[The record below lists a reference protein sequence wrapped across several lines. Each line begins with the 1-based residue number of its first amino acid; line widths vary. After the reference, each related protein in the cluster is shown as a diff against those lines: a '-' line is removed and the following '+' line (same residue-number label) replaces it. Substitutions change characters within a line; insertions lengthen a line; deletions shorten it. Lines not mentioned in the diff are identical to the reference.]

1 VSRAALYRLVD
12 VARTPADLSNQATRN
27 AELRRLFVKPT
38 VRLSDDETP
47 GVFEVYVQDERSRE
61 ERLLERIPA
70 EPLARLLACLPDGCG
85 PSGVTLAVC
94 CYQVGLSA
102 GGEI

>member
-1 VSRAALYRLVD
+1 LVE
-12 VARTPADLSNQATRN
+12 VPRIPADLSSQAARN

-38 VRLSDDETP
+38 VRLSDDDTP
-47 GVFEVYVQDERSRE
+47 GVFEVYVQDEQSRQ
-61 ERLLERIPA
+61 ERYLDRIPA

-94 CYQVGLSA
+94 CYQVGLRA
-102 GGEI
+102 GRGTPSSG